1 MRNFYLM
8 QNAHTHAETGRGFT
22 IDTTFVLFFLA
33 IEFGQSLTAFAMD
46 SIFLAVTLAMLLVMP
61 YFLITPDERPGF
73 KKWLLGRSLIAA
85 FAVLLGIMFRQ
96 SVGVLVPEAF
106 KFLPMTMLIATAMI
120 SCYIQF
126 YGFTK
131 FRLAK

>member
-1 MRNFYLM
+1 M
-8 QNAHTHAETGRGFT
+8 QNTRTHAEHNAAATSRGFT

-33 IEFGQSLTAFAMD
+33 IEFGQSLTAFALD
-46 SIFLAVTLAMLLVMP
+46 GVFLALTLAMLLVMP
-61 YFLITPDERPGF
+61 YFLLVSDERPGF
-73 KKWLLGRSLIAA
+73 GKWLFGRSLIAA
-85 FAVLLGIMFRQ
+85 FAIILGVIFRQ
-96 SVGVLVPEAF
+96 SVGVVIPEAF